1 MDKDKFDYYWKIA
14 LLIALVFG
22 MIWTIVEFKEISID
36 GVACKSNPFI
46 WGAQVM
52 SSKQPNGHM
61 DCSCRVYGDDY
72 DRGYY
77 FNELEQNPEHL
88 VPKSNPLSYRI
99 QDFNFSLS
107 D

>member
-22 MIWTIVEFKEISID
+22 MIWTIVEFKEISRD

-88 VPKSNPLSYRI
+88 IPNSNPYKI
-99 QDFNFSLS
+99 QDFNFSLK
-107 D
+107 